1 MSTINRKRTQ
11 SRRMNKVNKES
22 HKTFEGGAAWDIN
35 NPLIKLH
42 CIAAS
47 SFFGEP
53 AFYKDGSDKRK
64 SGSRSGGW
72 GFGIRNGRVTPLEI
86 AELSTI
92 LGKFNDPRWENKS
105 TKEVMEECID
115 EALDYDPKST
125 LDLAVGLRKVDN
137 IRTTPQVIM
146 VRAANH
152 KKLKGTQLIRKYNA
166 KVMLRADEPPVQ
178 LAYQLSEFGKP
189 VPNSLKRSWADFM
202 TSASPY
208 MLAKYRMEN
217 RAVKAVDV
225 GNIAHGTGFYGYKG
239 PIGDLMRG
247 ELKLGGDNKTWEQI
261 RSEGGSWEEAI
272 EVMGHMALLR
282 NLRNFTQDGVNPD
295 SFLGKLV
302 NTAKHGKQ
310 LPFRHW
316 TAYRELQGGPARILD
331 AIEECLEI
339 ALENIPYIKGRS
351 LILTDVSGSMD
362 QDTVSGMSS
371 VPLVEV
377 ARLMGVLT
385 GMRSDEGVVGIF
397 ANRLAC
403 YKVRKKSSVFDQV
416 REVQRI
422 GSYSAVGRGTNNPL
436 TLALKPAIQT
446 KEHWDNIFVYSDMQV
461 RDGGLMLYG
470 DKSNSA
476 ALIEEYRRKV
486 NPNVYVFLVQMG
498 GYDDTLLPDYYNKTF
513 ALAGWSGRILDFVT
527 KMHNVFE

>member
-1 MSTINRKRTQ
+1 MSTINKKRTQ

-22 HKTFEGGAAWDIN
+22 HKTFEGGQAWDIT

-42 CIAAS
+42 CVAAS

-53 AFYKDGSDKRK
+53 AFYKDGSDRKR
-64 SGSRSGGW
+64 RNMDGGW
-72 GFGIRNGRVTPLEI
+72 GFGVRGHVPRHAIDEI
-86 AELSTI
+86 AIT
-92 LGKFNDPRWENKS
+92 LGKLNDPVWENKS
-105 TKEVMEECID
+105 TKEVMEACID
-115 EALDYDPKST
+115 EALDYDPVST

-166 KVMLRADEPPVQ
+166 KVMLRADEPTVQ
-178 LAYQLSEFGKP
+178 MAYQLSEFGKP

-202 TSASPY
+202 KNANPY

-217 RAVKAVDV
+217 RTVKAVDV
-225 GNIAHGTGFYGYKG
+225 GNIAYGNGFYGYKD
-239 PIGDLMRG
+239 PVGDLMRG

-282 NLRNFTQDGVNPD
+282 NLRNFMQDGVNPD
-295 SFLGKLV
+295 HFLDKLV

-310 LPFRHW
+310 LPFRYW
-316 TAYRELQGGPARILD
+316 TAYRELLGAPGKILD
-331 AIEECLEI
+331 AIEKCLEI
-339 ALENIPYIKGRS
+339 TLESMPYIKGRN

-362 QDTVSGMSS
+362 QGTVSGMSS

-397 ANRLAC
+397 ANKIAE
-403 YKVRKKSSVFDQV
+403 YEVRKRSSVFDQV
-416 REVQRI
+416 KEVQRI

-436 TLALKPAIQT
+436 TLALKPSI
-446 KEHWDNIFVYSDMQV
+446 KNNEHWDNIFVYSDMQV

-470 DKSNSA
+470 DQSNSA

-513 ALAGWSGRILDFVT
+513 ALAGWSNRILDFAT
-527 KMHNVFE
+527 KMHNLFN